1 MTKAHDPIADLIID
15 GLGGTNV
22 VADLCD
28 IRASAVSQWRHDG
41 VPKARVSFLRLARP
55 DFDWSQVPSDYPRR
69 ESAAEISERMQ
80 SSDDVQPP
88 SGTREGRA
96 TKGAG

>member
-22 VADLCD
+22 VAELCD
-28 IRASAVSQWRHDG
+28 CSASAVSQWRHDG
-41 VPKARVSFLRLARP
+41 VPKPRISFLRLARP
-55 DFDWSQVPSDYPRR
+55 DFDWVQVPSDYPRR
-69 ESAAEISERMQ
+69 APAAEIAERMQ

-88 SGTREGRA
+88 VGTQEGG
-96 TKGAG
+96 TKDGGG